1 MRKLLN
7 NPAFVTVLALVAL
20 GFVGWSV
27 LSGSKPPASVV
38 PDDGMPVADSTAAE
52 TPAET
57 APEEGEGPARLSL
70 AAALKALVIPATL
83 RDPFALPAKP
93 VQVRQDQS
101 GGPLVEVVERLRLSA
116 IWVQGPAVYLLL
128 NGQICQPGEAVD
140 RFTVETASVEG
151 AWIRHA
157 GDRSFLPVGQELVV
171 RTSVPG
177 PASPLSP

>member
-7 NPAFVTVLALVAL
+7 NPWFVTLLALAAL

-27 LSGSKPPASVV
+27 LSGSKPPAPVV
-38 PDDGMPVADSTAAE
+38 PDEAIRSEDVAVAE
-52 TPAET
+52 TPSDT
-57 APEEGEGPARLSL
+57 ALEEGEGPAQLSV
-70 AAALKALVIPATL
+70 AEALKALVIPATL

-93 VQVRQDQS
+93 VAARLDQA
-101 GGPLVEVVERLRLSA
+101 GGPMVEVVEKLRLSA
-116 IWVQGPAVYLLL
+116 IWIQGPSVFLLL

-140 RFTVETASVEG
+140 RFTVETASDEG

-177 PASPLSP
+177 PVSPLSP

>member
-7 NPAFVTVLALVAL
+7 NPAFVTVLALIAL

-27 LSGSKPPASVV
+27 LSGSKPPAPVV
-38 PDDGMPVADSTAAE
+38 PNDGIPVADTAVVE
-52 TPAET
+52 SPAET
-57 APEEGEGPARLSL
+57 TPEEGEGPARLSV

-93 VQVRQDQS
+93 VLARQDQA
-101 GGPLVEVVERLRLSA
+101 GGPLVEVVEKLRLSA
-116 IWVQGPAVYLLL
+116 IWVQGPSVFLLL

-171 RTSVPG
+171 KTSAPG
-177 PASPLSP
+177 PAAPLSP

>member
-27 LSGSKPPASVV
+27 LSGTKPPVPVV
-38 PDDGMPVADSTAAE
+38 PDEGIPVADTTVVETLAE
-52 TPAET
+52 AV
-57 APEEGEGPARLSL
+57 PEPGEGPARLSV
-70 AAALKALVIPATL
+70 AEALKALVIPATL
-83 RDPFALPAKP
+83 RDPFALPARP
-93 VQVRQDQS
+93 VQIRQDQS
-101 GGPLVEVVERLRLSA
+101 GGPVVEVVERLRLSA

-128 NGQICQPGEAVD
+128 NGQICQPGEDVD